1 MIRFF
6 RGSLR
11 PTALLALVLAA
22 GCASSG
28 NTATSDPGPTGD
40 IEPTVVSYT
49 EYRDPLIGM
58 NRAVFAF
65 NDFSYRY
72 LLFPLARAYRWV
84 LPDPVERSIGNF
96 FRNLKMPIS
105 LVNNLLQGRPAGMG
119 RNLARFGINTTVGL
133 AGLFDPA
140 AAWFRIEPAAT
151 GFDDTLARWGAGYG
165 AYLVL
170 PFLGPSS
177 LRNGPGLVADYF
189 LNPVPYLLESPEST
203 AATGF
208 DNFQRFAPG
217 SERYLQLHRES
228 KDPYLFFR
236 NLHLQGLQR
245 DAEYSER

>member
-1 MIRFF
+1 MIERRQVG
-6 RGSLR
+6 RG
-11 PTALLALVLAA
+11 LLILWLLGATV
-22 GCASSG
+22 GCASTGG
-28 NTATSDPGPTGD
+28 NPLETPAGD
-40 IEPTVVSYT
+40 IEPTVVSYP

-72 LLFPLARAYRWV
+72 FLIPLARAWGWA

-105 LVNNLLQGRPAGMG
+105 LVNNLLQGRPLGMG

-140 AAWFRIEPAAT
+140 TAWFGIEAADT
-151 GFDDTLARWGAGYG
+151 GFDDTLARYGAGYG
-165 AYLVL
+165 VYLVL

-177 LRNGPGLVADYF
+177 LRNGPGLVVDYF
-189 LNPVPYLLESPEST
+189 LNPVPYLLTPPEST
-203 AATGF
+203 AVTGL

-217 SERYLQLHRES
+217 AKRYLDLHRES
-228 KDPYLFFR
+228 DDPYVFFR

-245 DAEYSER
+245 DADYGER